1 MKRVIPFT
9 LILFLF
15 LTCTN
20 KKEID
25 FTDYKGLVVSMVNL
39 TDQTIER
46 NNDLVK
52 EVNGLYIRLLMLK
65 MDPASTKTAKQMI
78 PINDKVRLLSNETD
92 NIFLNQINEI
102 IEKEEGKKNWFLKN
116 ERNQINTYSS
126 FYELKNVDSPKWTTE
141 LLGINS
147 EESNKRAENLRV
159 SLIKFRDKL
168 ILTVADSV
176 LNDKNQLHII
186 GIDKLSNYDSF
197 EFFLEQTN
205 HPNKFELLKIYDVL
219 TISQK
224 IKFSDAEILWNRS
237 AFQNQPLIGAIATLN
252 YYRNKIR
259 IVECIAGKMLLA
271 RIDKPLRP
279 LHEYQE

>member
-25 FTDYKGLVVSMVNL
+25 FTDYNGLLASMVNL

-52 EVNGLYIRLLMLK
+52 EVNGLYIRLLMLR
-65 MDPASTKTAKQMI
+65 MDPTSTKTAKQMI

-92 NIFLNQINEI
+92 NIFLNLINEI

-159 SLIKFRDKL
+159 SLMKFRDKL

-186 GIDKLSNYDSF
+186 
-197 EFFLEQTN
+197 
-205 HPNKFELLKIYDVL
+205 
-219 TISQK
+219 
-224 IKFSDAEILWNRS
+224 
-237 AFQNQPLIGAIATLN
+237 
-252 YYRNKIR
+252 
-259 IVECIAGKMLLA
+259 
-271 RIDKPLRP
+271 
-279 LHEYQE
+279 